1 MHAVARP
8 ARWPWALAGLVV
20 AAVLAIP
27 AGRLI
32 TTAGMPALQETIS
45 AHPQPT
51 VFRTVTI
58 SAPVTQLSVQSYGA
72 PIQVMGSSGH
82 DVQVT
87 ESIAGDASN
96 GQPPAVQQSLSGG
109 HLSLSDPACA
119 NSRCSVD
126 FVITMPASVT
136 ASAASGGA
144 PLRVFGVAGAV
155 LDSGGGP
162 VQAGQITGPL
172 TVTSEGGAVL
182 LGGMASAPDV
192 PAKPIAPSAPGKPGA
207 SQVSLSPVKVSK
219 AVPVPGLTAGAGGP
233 GVTGTLTVDTGGG
246 PLEAE
251 GVSSPDATVTTAGG
265 QARIDFSAAPDKVTV
280 STGGG
285 PALLSVPGGPYAL
298 TASSG
303 SGPQQVGIPVDPSAS
318 RALTV
323 TSDGG
328 PLIIEPIGAG

>member
-1 MHAVARP
+1 M
-8 ARWPWALAGLVV
+8 
-20 AAVLAIP
+20 LAIP

-32 TTAGMPALQETIS
+32 TTAGMPVLQETIS
-45 AHPQPT
+45 AHPQPA

-82 DVQVT
+82 DVQVS

-126 FVITMPASVT
+126 FVITVPARVT
-136 ASAASGGA
+136 VSAASGGG

-162 VQAGQITGPL
+162 VQAGQVTGPL
-172 TVTSEGGAVL
+172 TATSEGGAVL

-207 SQVSLSPVKVSK
+207 SQVSASQVSASQVSASPVKISK

-303 SGPQQVGIPVDPSAS
+303 SGPQQVGIPVDPSAG

>member
-8 ARWPWALAGLVV
+8 ARWPWVLSGVVV
-20 AAVLAIP
+20 AAVLTIP

-32 TTAGMPALQETIS
+32 TTAGMPAMSMHMTIS

-51 VFRTVTI
+51 AFRTVTI
-58 SAPVTQLSVQSYGA
+58 SAPVTELSVQSYGA
-72 PIQVMGSSGH
+72 PVQVMGSSGH

-87 ESIAGDASN
+87 ESVAGDASS
-96 GQPPAVQQSLSGG
+96 GQPPAIQQSLSGG

-119 NSRCSVD
+119 NSRCSAG
-126 FVITMPASVT
+126 FVITVPASVT
-136 ASAASGGA
+136 VSAASGGA

-182 LGGMASAPDV
+182 LGAMASAPDV
-192 PAKPIAPSAPGKPGA
+192 P
-207 SQVSLSPVKVSK
+207 VKVST
-219 AVPVPGLTAGAGGP
+219 AVPVAGLAAGAGGP

-251 GVSSPDATVTTAGG
+251 GVASPDATVTTAGG
-265 QARIDFSAAPDKVTV
+265 QARIDFSTAPDKVTV

-323 TSDGG
+323 TSDDG